1 MEGERIVSDENR
13 EKNLNENG
21 VNETPQPAPE
31 SADVEDLL
39 NEIRKQQNFTPKTPQ
54 VQETAGKTQE
64 QPANNEPGA
73 PQQAE
78 VPAPAGEVQQAGE
91 NPQFEEISSMSSP
104 DIQEKSTLFIPKA
117 EIKPGEQKPKKKKTA
132 RYVVMGVLG
141 VVILLAASFFG
152 ILFFHPEVI
161 PSIAPVTEVKG
172 TQAQAKDPVFAKGVQ
187 VGGIDVSGK
196 TLKEATA
203 LIVVKEKDTA
213 PSFEVDVVN
222 GDMTLTYTQDDFGY
236 TYNTKEVIAQA
247 YQYSKDIAN
256 AMQDGSIDRL
266 SKPEGD
272 NVVMDEKNGTI
283 NFTIQCKVTG
293 QSIDKIIKRTAKK
306 MDIAAVEPHVSK
318 FNPSASYAKMF
329 TFAEGEDGVSIDR
342 DKLKEDLSALFTKG
356 VQSGSV
362 TVQTKAAK
370 PKHTMDQVKA
380 ATKLIGKFTTVT
392 TNTYNANH
400 NMEVALKAIN
410 GKIVAPGKNFSF
422 NECTGDSNLASNGYL
437 PASVIEN
444 GSYQQGYGGGICQA
458 ATTIYN
464 AGIQANMGIVERYPH
479 LWSSPY
485 VYGGLDATIDYG
497 NLDLKLKNN
506 SEYQVF
512 FKTYMEG
519 TTLYCEIYGWQ
530 DPGFDEVRTESH
542 NTWVEGEEFG
552 FATQRVFYKN
562 GKEVSREDL
571 PDSTYSL
578 SNGHYVV
585 AGDPGKE
592 SRKLKQPAGAD
603 SKPDDNKDVSAKP
616 TASSSQK
623 PERKPA
629 SSSSAVQ
636 SSEKP
641 VSSKPDKPVSSSQAP
656 SSSSAPES
664 NTTQAPSDGE

>member
-1 MEGERIVSDENR
+1 MSDENR
-13 EKNLNENG
+13 EKNLKENG
-21 VNETPQPAPE
+21 VNETPQTAQD
-31 SADVEDLL
+31 SADVEEIL
-39 NEIRKQQNFTPKTPQ
+39 NEVRKQQNFTPKVPQ
-54 VQETAGKTQE
+54 
-64 QPANNEPGA
+64 
-73 PQQAE
+73 PQQPDEVQAKAE
-78 VPAPAGEVQQAGE
+78 NNAVPQQESPAGSEEEGRQAQQADTA
-91 NPQFEEISSMSSP
+91 PQFEEISSVSRP
-104 DIQEKSTLFIPKA
+104 DLRQSETLFIPKM
-117 EIKPGEQKPKKKKTA
+117 EQKQEGQKPKKKKTG

-141 VVILLAASFFG
+141 VVILLAVSFFG

-172 TQAQAKDPVFAKGVQ
+172 AQPQAKEPVFAKGVQ
-187 VGGIDVSGK
+187 VGGIDVGGK

-213 PSFEVDVVN
+213 PEFKVDVVN

-247 YQYSKDIAN
+247 YQYSKDVAN
-256 AMQDGSIDRL
+256 AVQNGSIDRL
-266 SKPEGD
+266 SKPNGD
-272 NVVMDEKNGTI
+272 NVVVDQEKGTV
-283 NFTIQCKVTG
+283 NFTIQCKVTD
-293 QSIDKIIKRTAKK
+293 QSIEKIVKRTAKK

-329 TFAEGEDGVSIDR
+329 TFAEGEDGVAVDR
-342 DKLKEDLSALFTKG
+342 DKLTEDLSALFAKG
-356 VQSGSV
+356 VQSGNI

-370 PKHTMDQVKA
+370 PKHTMDEVKA

-400 NMEVALKAIN
+400 NMETALKAIN
-410 GKIVAPGKNFSF
+410 GKIVEPGKNFSF

-464 AGIQANMGIVERYPH
+464 AGIQANMGIEERYPH
-479 LWSSPY
+479 LWCSPY

-506 SEYQVF
+506 SQFQVF

-530 DPGFDEVRTESH
+530 DPDFDEVRTESH
-542 NTWVEGEEFG
+542 NTWVEGEEYG
-552 FATQRVFYKN
+552 FAAERVFYKN
-562 GKEVSREDL
+562 GKEVAREDL

-592 SRKLKQPAGAD
+592 SRKLKQPAGAA
-603 SKPDDNKDVSAKP
+603 SNSDDKKDVSAKP
-616 TASSSQK
+616 TASASSK
-623 PERKPA
+623 PESKPA
-629 SSSSAVQ
+629 SSSSTVP
-636 SSEKP
+636 SSAAP
-641 VSSKPDKPVSSSQAP
+641 VSSKPDKPQSSSQAP
-656 SSSSAPES
+656 SSSSAPEP
-664 NTTQAPSDGE
+664 TATQAPTEDGE

>member
-13 EKNLNENG
+13 EKNAKENNLNETQPVQGSAG
-21 VNETPQPAPE
+21 VEE
-31 SADVEDLL
+31 IL
-39 NEIRKQQNFTPKTPQ
+39 NEVRKQQNFTPKAPQ
-54 VQETAGKTQE
+54 VQGSGQAQVPPVKPE
-64 QPANNEPGA
+64 PAEP
-73 PQQAE
+73 PQAAAK
-78 VPAPAGEVQQAGE
+78 APAAESLQPPQADE
-91 NPQFEEISSMSSP
+91 KPQFEEISSMSRP
-104 DIQEKSTLFIPKA
+104 DLQQSDTLFIPKTDLKQ
-117 EIKPGEQKPKKKKTA
+117 EEQKPKKKKTG

-141 VVILLAASFFG
+141 MVILLAVSFFG

-213 PSFEVDVVN
+213 PEFKIDVVN

-247 YQYSKDIAN
+247 YQYSKDVAN
-256 AMQDGSIDRL
+256 AVKDGSLDRL
-266 SKPEGD
+266 SRPNGD
-272 NVVMDEKNGTI
+272 NVVIDDKNGTV
-283 NFTIQCKVTG
+283 NFTIQCQVTD
-293 QSIDKIIKRTAKK
+293 QSIEKIVKRTAKK

-329 TFAEGEDGVSIDR
+329 TFTEGKDGTAVDR
-342 DKLKEDLSALFTKG
+342 DKLTQDLFALFAKG

-362 TVQTKAAK
+362 TVQTKASK

-410 GKIVAPGKNFSF
+410 GKIVEPGKNFSF

-464 AGIQANMGIVERYPH
+464 AGIQADMGIVERYPH

-497 NLDLKLKNN
+497 NLDLKLKNE
-506 SEYQVF
+506 SEFQVF

-530 DPGFDEVRTESH
+530 NPDFDEVRTESH

-552 FATQRVFYKN
+552 FATQRVYYKN
-562 GKEVSREDL
+562 GKEVGREDL

-592 SRKLKQPAGAD
+592 SRKLKQPAGAV
-603 SKPDDNKDVSAKP
+603 SASDDKKDVSAKP
-616 TASSSQK
+616 AASSQK
-623 PERKPA
+623 PESKPA
-629 SSSSAVQ
+629 SSVSPVQ
-636 SSEKP
+636 SSSAP
-641 VSSKPDKPVSSSQAP
+641 VSSKVDKPVSSSQAP
-656 SSSSAPES
+656 QPSSAPEPT
-664 NTTQAPSDGE
+664 TTQAPSDEG